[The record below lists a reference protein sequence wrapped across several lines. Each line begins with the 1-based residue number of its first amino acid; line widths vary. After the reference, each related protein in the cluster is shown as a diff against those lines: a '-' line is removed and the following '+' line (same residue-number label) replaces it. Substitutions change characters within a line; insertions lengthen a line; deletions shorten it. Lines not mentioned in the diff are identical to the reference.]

1 MHIILNG
8 DTHEVERE
16 WSIAELLVSLDLANK
31 PVGVELDGR
40 ALTRKELSSSAMAQ
54 GSRVEIVVLSAGG

>member
-31 PVGVELDGR
+31 PVVVELDGR
-40 ALTRKELSSSAMAQ
+40 ALHRKELDSSTMTQ
-54 GSRVEIVVLSAGG
+54 GSHVEIVVLAAGG

>member
-16 WSIAELLVSLDLANK
+16 WSIAELLVSLDLTNK
-31 PVGVELDGR
+31 PVVVELDVR
-40 ALTRKELSSSAMAQ
+40 ALTRKELSSSAMAE

>member
-16 WSIAELLVSLDLANK
+16 WSIAELLVSLDLTNK
-31 PVGVELDGR
+31 PVVVELDGR
-40 ALTRKELSSSAMAQ
+40 ALTRKELSSNAMAE